1 MPLADLLLRLAAGP
15 ALYLPKWT
23 DQIMTEVS
31 RTLQES
37 FGLTPEKAQYR
48 EGELRWYFP
57 EAWVEGYEDL
67 IPAMTN
73 HEKDRHVL
81 AAAVKT
87 GAEIIVT
94 YNLRDFPGSIACAI
108 FDHRPRTVV
117 VSHEPARHGSTRSD
131 ADLGRTSRSDRAT
144 SVIPAFEASHQ
155 RTEFRCNNRIESR
168 RT

>member
-15 ALYLPKWT
+15 ALYPPKWT

-48 EGELRWYFP
+48 EGKLRRYFP

-94 YNLRDFPGSIACAI
+94 YNLRDFPDSSLAPYSIIAQGPSSFLTTCMTWI
-108 FDHRPRTVV
+108 HP
-117 VSHEPARHGSTRSD
+117 
-131 ADLGRTSRSDRAT
+131 
-144 SVIPAFEASHQ
+144 Q
-155 RTEFRCNNRIESR
+155 
-168 RT
+168 